1 LQAGQERVGGLPGA
15 SALNEERPMKDE
27 SGQSG
32 TRVAEVVRLS
42 VPGSLEYVRVVRLTA
57 AAVAARLGF
66 DVEEIEDLRVAVDEL
81 ASVVIEAGDGAEL
94 SLSFSNLGDRFVVEG
109 RAAVVTEPG
118 LDELTRQILG
128 AVVDDFDISATDGV
142 AQFRASKRSTAAG

>member
-1 LQAGQERVGGLPGA
+1 ME
-15 SALNEERPMKDE
+15 DE

-32 TRVAEVVRLS
+32 TKVAEVVRLS

-81 ASVVIEAGDGAEL
+81 ASVVIEAGAGAEL

-109 RAAVVTEPG
+109 SAAVVSEPG

-128 AVVDDFDISATDGV
+128 AVVDDFDISTTDGV
-142 AQFRASKRSTAAG
+142 AHFRAAKRSTAAI

>member
-1 LQAGQERVGGLPGA
+1 ME
-15 SALNEERPMKDE
+15 DE

-81 ASVVIEAGDGAEL
+81 ASVVIEAGSGADIAL
-94 SLSFSNLGDRFVVEG
+94 TFSNLGDTFVVEG
-109 RAAVVTEPG
+109 SAPVDGEPV

-128 AVVDDFDISATDGV
+128 VVVDDFEIGAVDGV
-142 AQFRASKRSTAAG
+142 AHFRAAKRSTKVG